1 MTTRFSTASDY
12 SIRLYCISSLVAVL
26 FVALLPTSTRAQ
38 DQQAAAPWVNVTVV
52 HVKPGQTANFEDRI
66 KEVTAASAKAKRP
79 PVEIYEVVRGDQGT
93 YHIVAQVP
101 ALAQNDNPLPPP
113 MEPGEMANF
122 LNRLLPTIDSS
133 HNFIARNYPQDQIS
147 GDGDAQAKLLLLR
160 SVHVASQRG
169 DDFVKWVESDL
180 LPNLKKAKM
189 SFTLARGSYG
199 DSAQNFYIAEPV
211 ADWAA
216 LDKPSPIAAMLGEKG
231 MKQLTDKLKGIVESG
246 EMTLF
251 RPRPD
256 LANPTQ

>member
-1 MTTRFSTASDY
+1 MTTRLLSKNGSAMHRY
-12 SIRLYCISSLVAVL
+12 CMLSILAAAI
-26 FVALLPTSTRAQ
+26 VALSTTPTSAQ
-38 DQQAAAPWVNVTVV
+38 DQQAPAPWVNVTVV
-52 HVKPGQTANFEDRI
+52 HVKPGQAANFEDRI

-93 YHIVAQVP
+93 YHIVAQIP

-231 MKQLTDKLKGIVESG
+231 MKQLTDKLKGIVESN